1 MAVSTR
7 EQEVLDALRVV
18 RDPDLHRDIVALGFV
33 QNMQIEPTG
42 AVAFSINLTTPA
54 CPVKDDLRDQ
64 ARMAVAHL
72 PWVTDVQV
80 KMTANTAVARGQGT
94 STPLIPRVKNAV
106 AVASGKGGVG
116 KSTTSVNLAVALS
129 QTGANVGLLDADI
142 YGPNVPLMMGIKE
155 KPEVTGTQGSIS
167 PVMRYG
173 IKLVS
178 IGFFLDES
186 KPVIWRGPMVH
197 GAIQQFLKDFDWGD
211 LDYLVVDLP
220 PGTGDAP
227 LSLSQLIPL
236 SGVVI
241 VTTPQDVALQDVAK
255 GMAMFKQLEVPII
268 GVIENMS
275 YFICPNCSDKHE
287 LFGRGGGE
295 RIASSFGVPFLGQIP
310 LQMNVRLGG
319 DEGQPVVMAD
329 PESPAAKALSFVAGE
344 VARQVSVLAFQAR
357 GNFVPLGGLTIRKT
371 YLRSAPRG

>member
-1 MAVSTR
+1 MAVTTR
-7 EQEVLDALRVV
+7 DQEVLDALRVV
-18 RDPDLHRDIVALGFV
+18 QDPDLHRDIVSLGFI
-33 QNMQIEPTG
+33 QNLQIDPSG
-42 AVAFSINLTTPA
+42 SVAFTINLTTPA

-64 ARMAVAHL
+64 ARLAVARL

-80 KMTANTAVARGQGT
+80 KLTANTAVARGQGT
-94 STPLIPRVKNAV
+94 STPLIPRVKNVV

-129 QTGANVGLLDADI
+129 QTGARVGLMDADI

-155 KPEVTGTQGSIS
+155 KPEVTGANGIIE
-167 PVMRYG
+167 PLVRFG

-197 GAIQQFLKDFDWGD
+197 GAIQQFLKDFTWGE
-211 LDYLVVDLP
+211 LDYLVIDLP

-236 SGVVI
+236 SGVVV

-275 YFICPNCSDKHE
+275 YFICPGCSERHE

-295 RIASSFGVPFLGQIP
+295 RIANAFGVPFLGKIP
-310 LQMNVRLGG
+310 LQPNVRLGG
-319 DEGQPVVMAD
+319 DEGRPVVLAD
-329 PESPAAKALSFVAGE
+329 PESPSARALMDGAGE
-344 VARQVSVLAFQAR
+344 VACQVSVLAFQAR
-357 GNFVPLGGLTIRKT
+357 GNFTPVAGLTIRKT
-371 YLRSAPRG
+371 

>member
-7 EQEVLDALRVV
+7 DQEVLDALRVV
-18 RDPDLHRDIVALGFV
+18 QDPDLHRDIVSLGFV
-33 QNMQIEPTG
+33 QNMNIEPNG

-54 CPVKDDLRDQ
+54 CPVKDQLRDQ
-64 ARMAVAHL
+64 AQMAVARL
-72 PWVTDVQV
+72 SWVTEVQI
-80 KMTANTAVARGQGT
+80 KMTASTAVARGHGS
-94 STPLIPRVKNAV
+94 STPLIPRVKNVV

-129 QTGANVGLLDADI
+129 QTGARVGLLDADI
-142 YGPNVPLMMGIKE
+142 YGPNVPLMMGIKG
-155 KPEVTGTQGSIS
+155 KPEVTGSNGSIE
-167 PVMRYG
+167 PIVRYG

-255 GMAMFKQLEVPII
+255 GMVMFKQLEVPII
-268 GVIENMS
+268 GVVENMS
-275 YFICPNCSDKHE
+275 YFICPNCSEKHE

-295 RIASSFGVPFLGQIP
+295 RIARTFGVPFLGQIP

-329 PESPAAKALSFVAGE
+329 PESPAAKALAFVAGE
-344 VARQVSVLAFQAR
+344 VARQVSVLAYQAR

-371 YLRSAPRG
+371 

>member
-7 EQEVLDALRVV
+7 DQEVLDALRVV

-33 QNMQIEPTG
+33 QNLVVEPSG
-42 AVAFSINLTTPA
+42 AVAFTINLTTPA
-54 CPVKDDLRDQ
+54 CPVKDQLRDQ
-64 ARMAVAHL
+64 ARMAVARL
-72 PWVTDVQV
+72 PWVTEVQI
-80 KMTANTAVARGQGT
+80 KMTSSTAVARGQGS
-94 STPLIPRVKNAV
+94 STPLIPRVKNVV
-106 AVASGKGGVG
+106 AGASGKGGVG

-129 QTGANVGLLDADI
+129 QTGARVGLLDADI

-155 KPEVTGTQGSIS
+155 KPEVKGSNGSIE
-167 PVMRYG
+167 PIVRYG

-255 GMAMFKQLEVPII
+255 GMAMFKQLEVPVI

-275 YFICPNCSDKHE
+275 YFICPNCSEKHE

-295 RIASSFGVPFLGQIP
+295 RIAKAFGVPFLGQIP
-310 LQMNVRLGG
+310 LQPNVRLGG
-319 DEGQPVVMAD
+319 DEGRPGVIPD
-329 PESPAAKALSFVAGE
+329 PDSPAAKALNGVAGAR
-344 VARQVSVLAFQAR
+344 ARQSSAAR
-357 GNFVPLGGLTIRKT
+357 DP
-371 YLRSAPRG
+371 

>member
-1 MAVSTR
+1 MAVTSR
-7 EQEVLDALRVV
+7 EQEVLDAMRVV
-18 RDPDLHRDIVALGFV
+18 RDPDLHRDIVSLGFV
-33 QNMQIEPTG
+33 QDLKIDPSG

-54 CPVKDDLRDQ
+54 CPVKDDLRDR
-64 ARMAVAHL
+64 ARRPVPRL
-72 PWVTDVQV
+72 PWVTDVKV
-80 KMTANTAVARGQGT
+80 KLTGSTAVARGQGT
-94 STPLIPRVKNAV
+94 ATPLLPRVKNVV

-129 QTGANVGLLDADI
+129 QTGARVGLLDADI
-142 YGPNVPLMMGIKE
+142 YGPNLPLMMGLKE
-155 KPEVTGTQGSIS
+155 RPELRGGDGSIE
-167 PVMRYG
+167 PIVRYG

-197 GAIQQFLKDFDWGD
+197 GAIQQFLRDFDWGD

-227 LSLSQLIPL
+227 LSLAQLIPL

-255 GMAMFKQLEVPII
+255 GMAMFKQLEVPVI
-268 GVIENMS
+268 GVVENMS
-275 YFICPNCSDKHE
+275 YFVCPNCDERHE

-295 RIASSFGVPFLGQIP
+295 RIAQAFEVPFLGKVP
-310 LQMNVRLGG
+310 LQPNVRTGG
-319 DEGQPVVMAD
+319 DEGPTGVMAQPD
-329 PESPAAKALSFVAGE
+329 SAAAPAFSEVAGA

-357 GNFVPLGGLTIRKT
+357 GNFIPLGGLTIRK
-371 YLRSAPRG
+371 

>member
-1 MAVSTR
+1 MSVATR
-7 EQEVLDALRVV
+7 EQEVLEALRVV
-18 RDPDLHRDIVALGFV
+18 RDPDLHRDIVSLGFV
-33 QNMQIEPTG
+33 QNLRIEPSG
-42 AVAFSINLTTPA
+42 AVAFDVNLTTPA
-54 CPVKDDLRDQ
+54 CPVRDQLKDQ
-64 ARMAVAHL
+64 ARMAVANL

-80 KMTANTAVARGQGT
+80 TMTAKTAVARGQGQAT
-94 STPLIPRVKNAV
+94 TPLIPQVKNVV

-116 KSTTSVNLAVALS
+116 KSTTSVNLALALS
-129 QTGANVGLLDADI
+129 QSSARVGLLDADM
-142 YGPNVPLMMGIKE
+142 YGPNVPLMMGLKD
-155 KPEVTGTQGSIS
+155 KPDVRGQDGRIEPIL
-167 PVMRYG
+167 RYG

-178 IGFFLDES
+178 IGFFLDER

-197 GAIQQFLKDFDWGD
+197 GAIQQFLRDFDWGE

-255 GMAMFKQLEVPII
+255 GMAMFHQLEVPVI

-275 YFICPNCSDKHE
+275 YFICPNCETKHE

-295 RIASSFGVPFLGQIP
+295 RIASAFDVPFLGQVP
-310 LQMNVRLGG
+310 LQPNVRTGG
-319 DEGQPVVMAD
+319 DEGKPVVLAD
-329 PESPAAKALSFVAGE
+329 PESAAAKAFTHVAGA
-344 VARQVSVLAFQAR
+344 VARQVSVLAYQAR
-357 GNFVPLGGLTIRKT
+357 GNFIPLGGLTIRK
-371 YLRSAPRG
+371 

>member
-1 MAVSTR
+1 
-7 EQEVLDALRVV
+7 
-18 RDPDLHRDIVALGFV
+18 
-33 QNMQIEPTG
+33 
-42 AVAFSINLTTPA
+42 
-54 CPVKDDLRDQ
+54 
-64 ARMAVAHL
+64 
-72 PWVTDVQV
+72 
-80 KMTANTAVARGQGT
+80 MTANTAVARGQGT
-94 STPLIPRVKNAV
+94 STPLIPRVKNVV

-129 QTGANVGLLDADI
+129 QTGARVGLMDADI
-142 YGPNVPLMMGIKE
+142 YGPNVPLMMGIKTR
-155 KPEVTGTQGSIS
+155 PDVTGAQGAIE
-167 PVMRYG
+167 PVVRFG

-178 IGFFLDES
+178 IGFFLDEN

-197 GAIQQFLKDFDWGD
+197 GAIQQFLRDFDWGD

-220 PGTGDAP
+220 PGTGDAS

-255 GMAMFKQLEVPII
+255 GMAMFKQLEVPVI

-275 YFICPNCSDKHE
+275 YFICPNCSEKHE

-295 RIASSFGVPFLGQIP
+295 RIAKAFGVPFLGQIP
-310 LQMNVRLGG
+310 LQPNVRLGG
-319 DEGQPVVMAD
+319 DEGQPVVIAD
-329 PESPAAKALSFVAGE
+329 PDSPAAKALNGVAGE

-371 YLRSAPRG
+371 

>member
-1 MAVSTR
+1 MAVISR
-7 EQEVLDALRVV
+7 DQEVLDALRVV
-18 RDPDLHRDIVALGFV
+18 HDPDLHRDIVSLGFV
-33 QNMQIEPTG
+33 QNLQINPQG
-42 AVAFSINLTTPA
+42 GVAFDINLTTPA

-64 ARMAVAHL
+64 ARMAVARL
-72 PWVTDVQV
+72 PWVTEVQV
-80 KMTANTAVARGQGT
+80 KLTANTAVARGQGA
-94 STPLIPRVKNAV
+94 STPLIPSVKNV
-106 AVASGKGGVG
+106 IAVASGKGGVG

-129 QTGANVGLLDADI
+129 QTGARVGLLDADI
-142 YGPNVPLMMGIKE
+142 YGPNVPLMMGIKD
-155 KPEVTGTQGSIS
+155 KPDVQGTHGAIE
-167 PVMRYG
+167 PVMRFG

-197 GAIQQFLKDFDWGD
+197 GAIQQFLRDFEWGE
-211 LDYLVVDLP
+211 LDYLVIDLP

-255 GMAMFKQLEVPII
+255 GMAMFKQLEVPVI

-275 YFICPNCSDKHE
+275 YFVCPNCSEKHE

-295 RIASSFGVPFLGQIP
+295 RIAQQFGVPFLGQIP
-310 LQMNVRLGG
+310 LQPNVRMGG
-319 DEGQPVVMAD
+319 DEGRPVVIAD
-329 PESPAAKALSFVAGE
+329 PESPAAVALNNVAGE
-344 VARQVSVLAFQAR
+344 VARHVSVLAFQAR
-357 GNFVPLGGLTIRKT
+357 GNFVPLQGLTIRK
-371 YLRSAPRG
+371 S

>member
-18 RDPDLHRDIVALGFV
+18 QDPDLHRDIVSLGFI
-33 QNMQIEPTG
+33 QQLNIQPPG
-42 AVAFSINLTTPA
+42 AVAFNINLTTPA
-54 CPVKDDLRDQ
+54 CPVKDQLRDQ
-64 ARMAVAHL
+64 ARMAVARL
-72 PWVTDVQV
+72 PWVTEVQV
-80 KMTANTAVARGQGT
+80 TMTANTATARGQGQ
-94 STPLIPRVKNAV
+94 STPLIPQVKNVV

-129 QTGANVGLLDADI
+129 QTGARVGLMDADI
-142 YGPNVPLMMGIKE
+142 YGPNVPLMMGLKE
-155 KPEVTGTQGSIS
+155 RPEMQGEDGRIQ
-167 PVMRYG
+167 PVVRFG

-178 IGFFLDES
+178 IGFFLDEK

-197 GAIQQFLKDFDWGD
+197 GALQQFLRDFDWGD

-227 LSLSQLIPL
+227 LSLAQLIPL

-255 GMAMFKQLEVPII
+255 GMSMFRQLEVPVI

-275 YFICPNCSDKHE
+275 YFVCSNCSEKHE

-295 RIASSFGVPFLGQIP
+295 RIAQAFDVPFLGQVP
-310 LQMNVRLGG
+310 LQPNVRTGG
-319 DEGQPVVMAD
+319 DEGQPVVLAD
-329 PESPAAKALSFVAGE
+329 PESAAAQAFSNVAGA
-344 VARQVSVLAFQAR
+344 VARQVSVLAFQQR
-357 GNFVPLGGLTIRKT
+357 GNFVPLQGLTIRK
-371 YLRSAPRG
+371 S

>member
-1 MAVSTR
+1 MAVTSR
-7 EQEVLDALRVV
+7 DQEVLDALRVV
-18 RDPDLHRDIVALGFV
+18 NDPDLHRDIVSLGFI
-33 QNMQIEPTG
+33 QNLQIDPNGTVG
-42 AVAFSINLTTPA
+42 FSINLTTPA

-64 ARMAVAHL
+64 ARLAVARL
-72 PWVTDVQV
+72 PWVTEVQV
-80 KMTANTAVARGQGT
+80 KMTSSTAVARGQG
-94 STPLIPRVKNAV
+94 SATPLIPQVKNVV

-129 QTGANVGLLDADI
+129 QTGARVGLLDADI

-155 KPEVTGTQGSIS
+155 KPDVTGANGSIE
-167 PVMRYG
+167 PIVRFG
-173 IKLVS
+173 VKLVS

-197 GAIQQFLKDFDWGD
+197 GAIQQFLRDFDWGD

-255 GMAMFKQLEVPII
+255 GMAMFKQLEVPVI

-275 YFICPNCSDKHE
+275 YFICPNCSERHE

-295 RIASSFGVPFLGQIP
+295 RIARAFDVPFLGQIP

-319 DEGQPVVMAD
+319 DEGQPVVIAD
-329 PESPAAKALSFVAGE
+329 PDSPAAKALNGVAGA

-371 YLRSAPRG
+371 

>member
-7 EQEVLDALRVV
+7 DQEVLDALRVV
-18 RDPDLHRDIVALGFV
+18 HDPDLHRDIVSLGFV
-33 QNMQIEPTG
+33 QNIRIEQSG
-42 AVAFSINLTTPA
+42 RVAFDINLTTPA

-64 ARMAVAHL
+64 ARMAVARL
-72 PWVTDVQV
+72 PWVTEVQV
-80 KMTANTAVARGQGT
+80 KMTASTAVARGQGT
-94 STPLIPRVKNAV
+94 STPLIPRVKNVV

-129 QTGANVGLLDADI
+129 QTGARVGLLDGDI

-155 KPEVTGTQGSIS
+155 KPNVTGGANGSIE
-167 PVMRYG
+167 PIVRFG

-178 IGFFLDES
+178 IGFFLDEN

-197 GAIQQFLKDFDWGD
+197 GAIQQFLRDFDWGD

-255 GMAMFKQLEVPII
+255 GMAMFKQLEVPVI

-275 YFICPNCSDKHE
+275 YFVCPNCNERHE

-295 RIASSFGVPFLGQIP
+295 RIAKAFGVPFLGQIP
-310 LQMNVRLGG
+310 LQPNVRLGG
-319 DEGQPVVMAD
+319 DEGQPVVIAD
-329 PESPAAKALSFVAGE
+329 PDSPAGLALSSVAGE

-371 YLRSAPRG
+371 

>member
-7 EQEVLDALRVV
+7 DQEVLDALRVV
-18 RDPDLHRDIVALGFV
+18 RDPDLHRDIVSLGFV
-33 QNMQIEPTG
+33 QNLQIDPRG
-42 AVAFSINLTTPA
+42 AVAFDINLTTPA
-54 CPVKDDLRDQ
+54 CPVRDDLRDQ
-64 ARMAVAHL
+64 ARLAVTRL
-72 PWVTDVQV
+72 PWVTEVQV
-80 KMTANTAVARGQGT
+80 KMTASTAVARGQG
-94 STPLIPRVKNAV
+94 SATPLIPQVKNV
-106 AVASGKGGVG
+106 IAVASGKGGVG

-129 QTGANVGLLDADI
+129 QSGARVGLLDADI
-142 YGPNVPLMMGIKE
+142 YGPNVPLMMGIRE
-155 KPEVTGTQGSIS
+155 KPEVSGANGSIE
-167 PVMRYG
+167 PIVRFG

-197 GAIQQFLKDFDWGD
+197 GAIQQFLRDFDWGD

-241 VTTPQDVALQDVAK
+241 VTTPQDVAK
-255 GMAMFKQLEVPII
+255 GMAMFKQLEVPVI

-275 YFICPNCSDKHE
+275 YFICPDCDTKHE

-295 RIASSFGVPFLGQIP
+295 RIARAFGVPFLGQVP
-310 LQMNVRLGG
+310 LQPNVRMGG
-319 DEGQPVVMAD
+319 DEGQPVVIAD
-329 PESPAAKALSFVAGE
+329 PESPAAKALAGVAGE
-344 VARQVSVLAFQAR
+344 VARHVSVLAFQAR
-357 GNFVPLGGLTIRKT
+357 GNFTPLQGLTIRKT
-371 YLRSAPRG
+371 

>member
-1 MAVSTR
+1 MAVASR
-7 EQEVLDALRVV
+7 QQEVLDALRVV
-18 RDPDLHRDIVALGFV
+18 QDPDLHRDIVSLGFV
-33 QNMQIEPTG
+33 QNLNIDPGGE
-42 AVAFSINLTTPA
+42 VAFDINLTTPA
-54 CPVKDDLRDQ
+54 CPVKDELKNQ
-64 ARMAVAHL
+64 ARMAVANL
-72 PWVTDVQV
+72 AWVTDVRI
-80 KMTANTAVARGQGT
+80 KMTASTAVARGQGGDGV
-94 STPLIPRVKNAV
+94 PLIPRVKNVV

-116 KSTTSVNLAVALS
+116 KSTTSVNVALALS
-129 QTGANVGLLDADI
+129 QTGARVGLLDADI
-142 YGPNVPLMMGIKE
+142 YGPNVPLMMGLKD
-155 KPEVTGTQGSIS
+155 KPEVQGHSGTIQ

-197 GAIQQFLKDFDWGD
+197 GAIQQFLRDFDWGD

-227 LSLSQLIPL
+227 LSLAQLIPL

-255 GMAMFKQLEVPII
+255 GMAMFKQLEVPVI

-275 YFICPNCSDKHE
+275 YFVCPNCSEKHE
-287 LFGRGGGE
+287 LFGRGGGQ
-295 RIASSFGVPFLGQIP
+295 RIAHAFGVPFLGQVP
-310 LQMNVRLGG
+310 LQPNVRTGS

-329 PESPAAKALSFVAGE
+329 PDSPAAEGFRAVAGA
-344 VARQVSVLAFQAR
+344 VARQVSVLAYQAR
-357 GNFVPLGGLTIRKT
+357 GNFIPLGGLTLRK
-371 YLRSAPRG
+371 

>member
-1 MAVSTR
+1 MAVSSHD
-7 EQEVLDALRVV
+7 QEVLDALRVV

-33 QNMQIEPTG
+33 QNLQINPQG
-42 AVAFSINLTTPA
+42 GVAFDINLTTPA

-64 ARMAVAHL
+64 ARMAVARL
-72 PWVTDVQV
+72 PWVTEVQV
-80 KMTANTAVARGQGT
+80 KMTANTAVARGQG
-94 STPLIPRVKNAV
+94 SATPLIPGVKNV
-106 AVASGKGGVG
+106 IAVASGKGGVG

-129 QTGANVGLLDADI
+129 QTGARVGLLDADI
-142 YGPNVPLMMGIKE
+142 YGPNVPLMMGIKD
-155 KPEVTGTQGSIS
+155 KPDINGTQGAIE
-167 PVMRYG
+167 PVVRFD

-197 GAIQQFLKDFDWGD
+197 GAIQQFLRDFQWGD
-211 LDYLVVDLP
+211 LDYLVIDLP

-255 GMAMFKQLEVPII
+255 GMAMFKQLEVPVI

-275 YFICPNCSDKHE
+275 YFICPNCSEKHE

-295 RIASSFGVPFLGQIP
+295 RIARQFDVPFLGQIP
-310 LQMNVRLGG
+310 LQPNVRMGG
-319 DEGQPVVMAD
+319 DQGQPVVIAD
-329 PESPAAKALSFVAGE
+329 PDSPAARALTGVAGE
-344 VARQVSVLAFQAR
+344 VARHVSVLAFQAR
-357 GNFVPLGGLTIRKT
+357 GNFVPLQGLTIRKT
-371 YLRSAPRG
+371 

>member
-1 MAVSTR
+1 MGSRQR
-7 EQEVLDALRVV
+7 ERGRTVVKVISVDA
-18 RDPDLHRDIVALGFV
+18 D
-33 QNMQIEPTG
+33 
-42 AVAFSINLTTPA
+42 A

-64 ARMAVAHL
+64 ARLAVARL

-80 KMTANTAVARGQGT
+80 KMTANTAVARGQG
-94 STPLIPRVKNAV
+94 SATPLIPKVKNV
-106 AVASGKGGVG
+106 IAVASGKGGVG

-129 QTGANVGLLDADI
+129 QTGARVGLLDADI
-142 YGPNVPLMMGIKE
+142 YGPNVPLMMGIKQ
-155 KPEVTGTQGSIS
+155 KPDVMGTQGAIE
-167 PVMRYG
+167 PVVRFG

-197 GAIQQFLKDFDWGD
+197 GAIQQFLRDFDWGE
-211 LDYLVVDLP
+211 LDYLVIDLP

-255 GMAMFKQLEVPII
+255 GMAMFKQLEVPVI

-275 YFICPNCSDKHE
+275 YFVCPNCDTKHE

-295 RIASSFGVPFLGQIP
+295 RIAKAFDVPFLGQIP
-310 LQMNVRLGG
+310 LQPNVRLGG
-319 DEGQPVVMAD
+319 DEGQPVVIAD
-329 PESPAAKALSFVAGE
+329 PDSPAAQALMSVAGG
-344 VARQVSVLAFQAR
+344 VARHVSVLAFQQR
-357 GNFVPLGGLTIRKT
+357 GNFVPLQGLTIRKT
-371 YLRSAPRG
+371 

>member
-1 MAVSTR
+1 MAVSTHD
-7 EQEVLDALRVV
+7 QEVLDALRVV
-18 RDPDLHRDIVALGFV
+18 HDPDLHRDIVALGFV
-33 QNMQIEPTG
+33 QNLQIDPKG
-42 AVAFSINLTTPA
+42 GVAFEINLTTPA

-64 ARMAVAHL
+64 ARMAVARL
-72 PWVTDVQV
+72 PWVTEVQV
-80 KMTANTAVARGQGT
+80 KMTANTAVARGQGST
-94 STPLIPRVKNAV
+94 TPLIPRVKNV
-106 AVASGKGGVG
+106 LAVASGKGGVG

-129 QTGANVGLLDADI
+129 QTGARVGLLDADI
-142 YGPNVPLMMGIKE
+142 YGPNVPLMMGIKD
-155 KPEVTGTQGSIS
+155 KPNVTGTSGAIE
-167 PVMRYG
+167 PIVRFG

-197 GAIQQFLKDFDWGD
+197 GAIQQFLRDFEWGD
-211 LDYLVVDLP
+211 LDYLVIDLP

-275 YFICPNCSDKHE
+275 YFICPNCNEKHE

-295 RIASSFGVPFLGQIP
+295 RIAKTFGVPFLGQIP
-310 LQMNVRLGG
+310 LQPNVRLGG
-319 DEGQPVVMAD
+319 DEGQPVVIAD
-329 PESPAAKALSFVAGE
+329 PDSPAAKALMGVAGE
-344 VARQVSVLAFQAR
+344 AARQVSVLAFQQR

-371 YLRSAPRG
+371 